1 MNSEFL
7 SGICPINYDLRSFMF
22 KINPSKY
29 LGVTVIPSEIIE
41 KHLILS
47 SAPQLKVILYAY
59 SNAGGVFDEETVA
72 AATGINENEVKDALS
87 YWRDKGF
94 ILHCDDEVVFEAKQE
109 VITVKSEPEKAETI
123 GTNITEAGK
132 GLKKI
137 PSNNPPKL
145 TYKQI
150 CQRIDECADIP
161 VLLNEAQLK
170 LGRTIGT
177 GDQSSLILLYDYY
190 GLPIEVILSI
200 CEFASTRGKSS
211 NMNYI
216 YKIGVDWSQ
225 REIDTLEAADE
236 ELKRLEKINSVWNS
250 FCAEVKLKG
259 TYPTSAQEKYINQ
272 WTEEWRFSLV
282 MLTVAYEEMMLYKG
296 KFNFPYM
303 HKILSDWHKKGIN
316 TPEKV
321 SEEKESFIKKQEK
334 KAFEKQSLNKQAK
347 KAPVLVPDPTASYD
361 IRLAEELARTTV
373 PKVKKR
379 EKR

>member
-1 MNSEFL
+1 M
-7 SGICPINYDLRSFMF
+7 Y
-22 KINPSKY
+22 KINPAKY

-47 SAPQLKVILYAY
+47 SAQQLKVILYAF
-59 SNAGGVFDEETVA
+59 SNAGALFDEKTVA
-72 AATGINENEVKDALS
+72 AATGIKENEVNDALS
-87 YWRDKGF
+87 YWKDKGF
-94 ILHCDDEVVFEAKQE
+94 ILCCDDEVVFETKAQAIEEKQVLPSE
-109 VITVKSEPEKAETI
+109 TKTKSSLPENGTVI
-123 GTNITEAGK
+123 
-132 GLKKI
+132 KKI

-200 CEFASTRGKSS
+200 CEFASTKGKSS

-236 ELKRLEKINSVWNS
+236 ELKRLERVNSVWNS
-250 FCAEVKLKG
+250 FSAEVKLNG
-259 TYPTSAQEKYINQ
+259 VYPTTAQEKYINQ
-272 WTEEWRFSLV
+272 WTEEWHFSMV
-282 MLTVAYEEMMLYKG
+282 MLTAAYEEMMLYKE

-321 SEEKESFIKKQEK
+321 REEKESFIKNQEK
-334 KAFEKQSLNKQAK
+334 KALERKNPVGHTK
-347 KAPVLVPDPTASYD
+347 KSPEPVPDPTASYD

-373 PKVKKR
+373 PRVKKR